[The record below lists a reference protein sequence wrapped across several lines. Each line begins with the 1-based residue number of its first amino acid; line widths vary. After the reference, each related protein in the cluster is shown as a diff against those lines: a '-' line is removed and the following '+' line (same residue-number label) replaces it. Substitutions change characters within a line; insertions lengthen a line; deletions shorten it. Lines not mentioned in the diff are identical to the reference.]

1 MRSTFKVLFYVK
13 KGSAKPNGNLPLMC
27 RLTVDGEIKQF
38 SCKMEVP
45 PHLWD
50 VKNNRASGKSAEAQ
64 RINRAVDKI
73 RVEVN
78 RRYQELMQTDGYV
91 TAAKLKDAYLGIGIK
106 QETLL
111 KLFEQHNAEF
121 AKKVG
126 HSRAK
131 GTFQRYITVCKHIR
145 EFLPHTYKRED
156 IPLKELNLTFI
167 NDFEYF
173 LRTVKKCRTNTI
185 WGYMIVLKHII
196 SIARNDGRLPF
207 NPFSGHIN
215 SPESVDRGYL
225 TQTEIQTLMNAPM
238 KNATHE
244 LVRDLFVFS
253 VFTGLAYSDVKNLT
267 ADRLQTFF
275 DGNLWIITRRK
286 KTNTESNIR
295 LLDVPKRII
304 EKYKGLARDGH
315 VFPVPNNG
323 SCNKIQKGIGRQC
336 GFKMRLTYHVAR
348 HKEEISFLKTIIA
361 KAAAC
366 FPYLREMLRIENL
379 CRLVGFDER
388 QTATLVSGKPLE
400 YAGELYS
407 EEHKRKFTTEKAG
420 FQVMKDTTDKTKL
433 VLVIDRKPIVEW
445 FKEQFDKLRQNI
457 RQPIPRQNRLKI

>member
-1 MRSTFKVLFYVK
+1 
-13 KGSAKPNGNLPLMC
+13 MC
-27 RLTVDGEIKQF
+27 RLMVDGEIKQF
-38 SCKMEVP
+38 SCKMDVS

-50 VKNNRASGKSAEAQ
+50 VKNNRASGKSIEAQ

-91 TAAKLKDAYLGIGIK
+91 TAAKLKDAYLGIGVK

-126 HSRAK
+126 HSRVQ
-131 GTFQRYITVCKHIR
+131 GTFRRYQTVCSHIR

-173 LRTVKKCRTNTI
+173 LRTEKKCRTNTV
-185 WGYMIVLKHII
+185 WGYMIVLKHIV

-207 NPFSGHIN
+207 NPFAGYIN
-215 SPESVDRGYL
+215 SPECVDRGYL
-225 TQTEIQTLMNAPM
+225 TQTEIQTLMDAPM
-238 KNATHE
+238 KNAAHE

-253 VFTGLAYSDVKNLT
+253 AFTGLAYSDVKNLT

-315 VFPVPNNG
+315 VFLVPSNG
-323 SCNKIQKGIGRQC
+323 SCNKILKGIGRQC